1 MLLNGLH
8 QRLIGH
14 VDAQVVMQLAQH
26 MGSQLIPVVVIGDIG
41 FFEGDVDKLAEE
53 IVIVDDAHILHG
65 VQVLLLQMLLEAAG
79 SGAGLGGHLG
89 IQEVEAALQGA
100 LQKAAGIVAHARG
113 HVVGC
118 DIRGSTAGRSQPHR
132 EAARQVEKHFR
143 HEIAG
148 IADGVFSLRLGLLH
162 QLIVGFLKQ
171 ILKVDQVLEIFH
183 R

>member
-8 QRLIGH
+8 QRPVRH
-14 VDAQVVMQLAQH
+14 VDAQIVMQLAQH
-26 MGSQLIPVVVIGDIG
+26 VVAQLIPEVFIGNFG
-41 FFEGDVDKLAEE
+41 FLERNVDKLAEE

-65 VQVLLLQMLLEAAG
+65 IQVLLLQMLLEAAG
-79 SGAGLGGHLG
+79 GGAGLGSHLG
-89 IQEVEAALQGA
+89 IQEVVAALQGA
-100 LQKAAGIVAHARG
+100 LQQAAGIVADTGG
-113 HVVGC
+113 HVVGG

-148 IADGVFSLRLGLLH
+148 IADGEFSLRLGLLH

-183 R
+183 S